1 MNLLGILIWLLVGG
15 IVGWLA
21 SIVVGTNARQGLL
34 GNIVVGI
41 LGAFIGGLIF
51 NRGQMVAPE
60 ASVTS
65 FLVALLGAVV
75 LLVIVS
81 LVWRRRFL

>member
-1 MNLLGILIWLLVGG
+1 MNIVGILIWLLVGG

-21 SIVVGTNARQGLL
+21 SIVVGTNARMGLL

-51 NRGQMVAPE
+51 NHGHMVAPE
-60 ASVTS
+60 ASLMS
-65 FLVALLGAVV
+65 FLVALLGAVI
-75 LLVIVS
+75 LLAIVS
-81 LVWRRRFL
+81 LVWRRPLL